1 MPMISRLSLA
11 SLLACACS
19 VRDAQVG
26 AMLPPDGSGGG
37 LTAPTLSSNFAS
49 DDGLWESQIMVDGAS
64 ITFGSPS
71 RGADDGRVAL
81 LLLPGQR
88 VSDASENS
96 GPNLAT
102 EIASLQFLRF
112 GTLRARLQF
121 PTCAAGEE
129 VAAAMFWYWSDGQD
143 RNGNGL
149 ADNPELDFHVLCGT
163 PSFVVLTAW
172 TDYQKASDG
181 SETFLRTSRAVDL
194 SSGQVYDGIS
204 DHERAYVKSGQDP
217 ALAHPGFSPGAG
229 FYEAGIEWQA
239 DQVRFF
245 IVLDGAEVTLWT
257 MSEARFVPQVPLQ
270 FRFNLWHP
278 ATHWPPPAAPALYP
292 AADAI
297 LRVDWFRYWA
307 R

>member
-1 MPMISRLSLA
+1 LFVSV
-11 SLLACACS
+11 LACACS
-19 VRDAQVG
+19 AREAQVG
-26 AMLPPDGSGGG
+26 AVPLPDASDGA
-37 LTAPTLSSNFAS
+37 LNAPTLSSDFAS
-49 DDGLWESQIMVDGAS
+49 DDGTWESQIMIKGAG

-71 RGADDGRVAL
+71 PGADDGRVAL
-81 LLLPGQR
+81 LRLPGLG
-88 VSDASENS
+88 VSDASDNA

-129 VAAAMFWYWSDGQD
+129 VAAAMFWYWNDGQD

-163 PSFVVLTAW
+163 PRFVVLTAW
-172 TDYQKASDG
+172 SDYQRANDG
-181 SETFLRTSRAVDL
+181 RESFLRTSRAVDL
-194 SSGQVYDGIS
+194 GSGQVYDGIS
-204 DHERAYVKSGQDP
+204 DHERTYVLRGQEP
-217 ALAHPGFSPGAG
+217 ALVHPGFAPGEG
-229 FYEAGIEWQA
+229 FYEVGIEWRA

-245 IVLDGAEVTLWT
+245 IVLDDTEITLWT
-257 MSEARFVPQVPLQ
+257 MNEARFVPQVPLQ

-278 ATHWPPPAAPALYP
+278 ATHWPPPAEPALYP
-292 AADAI
+292 AADAL